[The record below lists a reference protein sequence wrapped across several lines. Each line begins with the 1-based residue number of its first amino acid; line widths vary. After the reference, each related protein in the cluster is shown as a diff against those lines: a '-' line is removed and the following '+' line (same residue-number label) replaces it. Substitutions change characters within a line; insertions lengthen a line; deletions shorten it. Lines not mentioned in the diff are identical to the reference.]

1 MEKSIKNKIKILRIS
16 NETKSLQRS
25 GQGKS
30 IFELSESKFF
40 NTTLFT
46 PCIDKKIDSYIE
58 IKNLNYFYF
67 PNIVFP
73 KNPKKIIR
81 MFFSLRRLIAIMIAS
96 LNLVFNKKIYFN
108 EIVHIHHIFY
118 FLPALILKIIGSKII
133 VTIHGS
139 DINKIQGSIVLRN
152 LLKLFDRVLCVSHKQ
167 QKILSN
173 FISKKKLF
181 YVGNGVN
188 TDFYKPNKSY
198 LERKKVI
205 LSVGNLRWQK
215 NYNLLIE
222 AFSIVHKSNKD
233 WKLVIC
239 GEGPD
244 RNEIQELIKL
254 KKLDRYV
261 FLKGY
266 LNQKDIKNWMQT
278 SRIFVMSSRV
288 EGFPKALLEAA
299 ACGCACV
306 STNAGDC
313 DYFLKDIGF
322 IARNNKY
329 DLANKITK
337 LINSSNLSKTNSL
350 QLINRAKSF
359 TWKKYIDLHRNIY
372 EKLL

>member
-1 MEKSIKNKIKILRIS
+1 MEKSLKNKIKILRIS
-16 NETKSLQRS
+16 NETKSVNRP

-30 IFELSESKFF
+30 IFQLSESKFF

-46 PCIDKKIDSYIE
+46 PSIDKKTDSYIE

-73 KNPKKIIR
+73 KNSKKITGII
-81 MFFSLRRLIAIMIAS
+81 FSFRRLIAIMIAS
-96 LNLVFNKKIYFN
+96 LSLIFNRKIYSN
-108 EIVHIHHIFY
+108 QIVHIHHIFY
-118 FLPALILKIIGSKII
+118 FFPAIILKIIGSKII

-139 DINKIQGSIVLRN
+139 DINKIERSRILRN
-152 LLKLFDRVLCVSHKQ
+152 LLKIFDRVLCVSHKQ
-167 QKILSN
+167 YEILSQ

-188 TDFYKPNKSY
+188 VDFYKPNRPY
-198 LERKKVI
+198 LDRKKII

-222 AFSIVHKSNKD
+222 AFSMIHKINKD

-244 RNEIQELIKL
+244 RKEIQELIKS
-254 KKLDRYV
+254 KKLGRHV

-266 LNQKDIKNWMQT
+266 LNQEDIKKWMQL
-278 SRIFVMSSRV
+278 SRIFVMSSKV

-306 STNAGDC
+306 STNVGDC

-322 IARNNKY
+322 IAKNNKY
-329 DLANKITK
+329 DLANKILK
-337 LINSSNLSKTNSL
+337 LINSSSLSNKKSL
-350 QLINRAKSF
+350 QLINRANLF
-359 TWKKYIDLHRNIY
+359 TWKRYIDLHKNIY
-372 EKLL
+372 ENLL